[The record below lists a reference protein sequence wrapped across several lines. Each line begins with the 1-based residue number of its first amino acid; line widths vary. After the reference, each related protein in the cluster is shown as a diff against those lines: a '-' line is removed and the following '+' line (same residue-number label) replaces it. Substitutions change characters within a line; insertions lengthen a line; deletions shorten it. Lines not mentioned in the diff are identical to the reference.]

1 MKLKKLVALVLVA
14 VMMMAMGTMT
24 AFAEESYPIT
34 ITNDNA
40 TADHTYT
47 AYQVFS
53 GTLSTNESGEKVL
66 ANIGWG
72 NGVDGAALLIDLKKN
87 EAYSACTDAASV
99 AEVLTGFTDN
109 SAQMEAFA
117 EIVGKHLTT
126 GTASTASAD
135 HKTYTID
142 PKAPGY
148 YIIKETGTNPET
160 TRSASGFMIEVVGP
174 AEATVKDNDMTP
186 DKNILQNGETK
197 VKEDTA
203 NVGDDVQFVVDQ
215 TKVPSTDGYKT
226 FKFVMKDTLPK
237 GLTFKQVDSVK
248 LGSTTLTTADYE
260 VKTTTDA
267 TTGKT
272 ELRIV
277 FKDAL
282 NLLKPYEG
290 QTVEIKYTATVNKD
304 AEFGN
309 TGNKNEVVFE
319 FTNNPDDEHEGDDF
333 GPDEPHGTSPKS
345 ETTTYVTKIVVK
357 KVDDKDKALGGA
369 VFKLSGSAKNVVVTT
384 GQHFVADSTGTYY
397 KLKDGTYTTTA
408 PTDNTAD
415 KYESTTQK
423 YKLESYESTALEG
436 ADNVDIEAVSDATT
450 GEITFAG
457 LKPGEYTLTETGAP
471 VGYNK
476 ITEPITFKI
485 KFDSET
491 KKFAFDGTAP
501 AGVTLESDGTFK
513 IEVENKAGST
523 LPSTGGMGTRIFY
536 ALGSILVIGA
546 GIILVS
552 RKRAGK

>member
-1 MKLKKLVALVLVA
+1 MKLKKIVALVLVA
-14 VMMMAMGTMT
+14 VMLMAMGTMT

-34 ITNDNA
+34 ITNSNA

-47 AYQVFS
+47 AYQVFK
-53 GTLSTNESGEKVL
+53 GTLSEKDGKKVL
-66 ANIGWG
+66 ANIEWG
-72 NGVDGAALLIDLKKN
+72 KGVNGAALLEDLKKVD
-87 EAYSACTDAASV
+87 AYKDCTDAASV
-99 AEVLTGFTDN
+99 AKVLEDFSDN
-109 SAQMEAFA
+109 STEIEAFA
-117 EIVGKHLTT
+117 EIVGKHLGT
-126 GTASTASAD
+126 GTASTASPD

-142 PKAPGY
+142 PKEPGY
-148 YIIKETGTNPET
+148 YIIKETGVNRENN
-160 TRSASGFMIEVVGP
+160 RSTSGFMIKVVGP
-174 AEATVKDNDMTP
+174 AEVTVKDNDMTP
-186 DKNILQNGETK
+186 DKNILQNGTTK

-203 NVGDDVQFVVDQ
+203 NVGDDVQFVVDK

-237 GLTFKQVDSVK
+237 GLTYKQVDSVK
-248 LGSTTLTTADYE
+248 LGTTALTTDQYE
-260 VKTTTDA
+260 VNTTTDA
-267 TTGKT
+267 STGKT

-304 AEFGN
+304 AEFGD

-319 FTNNPDDEHEGDDF
+319 FTNNPDDEHTGDDF

-357 KVDDKDKALGGA
+357 KVDDEGAALGGA
-369 VFKLSGSAKNVVVTT
+369 VFELAGTAKNVVVTT
-384 GQHFVADSTGTYY
+384 GQHFVKDAAGTYY

-408 PTDNTAD
+408 PTDGTAD

-423 YKLESYESTALEG
+423 YKLESYESAELDG
-436 ADNVDIEAVSDATT
+436 AENVNIEAVSDATT

-476 ITEPITFKI
+476 ITAPITFKI
-485 KFDSET
+485 KFDTAT

-501 AGVTLESDGTFK
+501 EGVTLESDGTFK

-523 LPSTGGMGTRIFY
+523 LPSTGGMGTRVFY
-536 ALGSILVIGA
+536 ILGTVLVLGA

-552 RKRAGK
+552 RKRASSK